1 MDAKMAVPALNLVY
15 ASVNLDIQDW
25 HVKIYQNVSYF
36 MRRKG

>member
-1 MDAKMAVPALNLVY
+1 MDAKMEVPALNLVY